1 MLWTQGAA
9 AQQDADAV
17 MRQAIAMAPFYL
29 NQVQGYES
37 DVFLKGSVRLGELPG
52 ELKQQYNT
60 PARRRVADWV
70 FLVESH
76 NRVTFTAPNRYE
88 QQVLSVSSTL
98 PENMKPTEAVKLV
111 TTNIYDPKSSDHISP
126 LDPKAFS
133 HYNFSHEGLRQESE
147 RLIHRIRIRPKK
159 VADNVVSGIIDIVDG
174 TWQVRSFDF
183 RYTKPGG
190 EQQFVALYEEV
201 EPDVFLPSTYDMH
214 MNMMLFGVKAF
225 AHYESTS
232 SYRNVSS
239 SLRMPVEKTQAE
251 KIPLEQTTLQVA
263 VSDTLPFIPSL
274 EESSPVAEVQ
284 VYESP
289 AAVISVIPEPSSQ
302 TLSNNSQ
309 QAWDFFNFIPEYNF
323 VDGFRIG
330 DYISFERSFQENR
343 HKMLFAPSIHYLVA
357 RKKIAWQM
365 DAAFRFGLKTNTDS
379 LSHIDFSL
387 SGGDISA
394 DFSNEGESRLMN
406 SLSSL
411 LFGVNRIYFY
421 RKKFI
426 EVKNSLTLSSGI
438 SMGVNFLWVQREN
451 LGNKTDFN
459 FVRRPPAYNSPLDN
473 YTLPD
478 NTVRKFTFL
487 LAYTPA
493 DDLPY
498 PSFSFN
504 YNLGE
509 GKKGMFEYVEATLSQ
524 STPIPQLNA
533 RIEYLL
539 NGGYWIIAKGADY
552 PDYKHFRANDWYMAG
567 NSSLTAFHLL
577 DNYVYA
583 THRRW
588 LQAHLEYN
596 STHLLF
602 SRIPALANVNLS
614 ETIHLR
620 TLQFPE
626 WNHSEAGYSFSFG
639 NLVRIGIYA
648 ALEEGS
654 YDGIGFCVEIPMN
667 R

>member
-1 MLWTQGAA
+1 MA

-60 PARRRVADWV
+60 PAHRRVVDWV

-76 NRVTFTAPNRYE
+76 NKVTFTAPNRYE
-88 QQVLSVSSTL
+88 QQILSVSSTL
-98 PENMKPTEAVKLV
+98 PENMKPTDAVKLV

-133 HYNFSHEGLRQESE
+133 HYNFSHEGVRQEAE
-147 RLIHRIRIRPKK
+147 RLVHRIGIRPKK
-159 VADNVVSGIIDIVDG
+159 ASDNVVSGIIDIVDG

-190 EQQFVALYEEV
+190 EQQFVAVYEEV

-239 SLRMPVEKTQAE
+239 YLRTPTEKMPIEKMPVE
-251 KIPLEQTTLQVA
+251 PTTLPVA
-263 VSDTLPFIPSL
+263 VSDTLPLVPSI

-289 AAVISVIPEPSSQ
+289 AAVISVIPEPSSP
-302 TLSNNSQ
+302 TLSNNPQ
-309 QAWDFFNFIPEYNF
+309 QTWDFFNFIPEYNF

-330 DYISFERSFQENR
+330 DYISFERFFQENR
-343 HKMLFAPSIHYLVA
+343 HRMLLAPSIHYLVA
-357 RKKIAWQM
+357 RKKVAWQM
-365 DAAFRFGLKTNTDS
+365 DAAFRFGLKTNTS
-379 LSHIDFSL
+379 VLSHIDFSL
-387 SGGDISA
+387 SGGDVSA

-411 LFGVNRIYFY
+411 LFGENRIRFY
-421 RKKFI
+421 RKKYM
-426 EVKNSLTLSSGI
+426 EVKNNLTLSSGI
-438 SMGVNFLWVQREN
+438 SLGTGFSWMQREN
-451 LGNKTDFN
+451 LENKTDFN
-459 FVRRPPAYNSPLDN
+459 FARHIPAHNSPFNDSSAM
-473 YTLPD
+473 PD
-478 NTVRKFTFL
+478 NTVRKLTLL
-487 LAYTPA
+487 LAYTPV
-493 DDLPY
+493 DNLPY

-504 YNLGE
+504 YNLGDS
-509 GKKGMFEYVEATLSQ
+509 KKGMFEYVEATLSQ
-524 STPIPQLNA
+524 SIRIPQQDA

-552 PDYKHFRANDWYMAG
+552 PDYKHFRTNDWYMAG

-602 SRIPALANVNLS
+602 SRIPALADVDLS

-620 TLQFPE
+620 TLQLAG

-639 NLVRIGIYA
+639 SLVRIGIYV

-654 YDGIGFCVEIPMN
+654 YDGIGFCVEIPMSH
-667 R
+667 